1 MISAISRRVPARGIL
16 ALALVAGAGVLW
28 LASAPS
34 GRGAT
39 ATSSPTLSA
48 SVTKTISWSTQATA
62 PSITA
67 DGTFSADTPL
77 GAVTSNAIWQVT
89 LSSTALTCTFGSG
102 CANAETIP
110 NSAIDFKYIGSGGG
124 AGPPGSS
131 AGACNTSCTLSSAQ
145 ALFTSATKGT
155 AVSNG
160 TGDYKVTPGSA
171 SGGDYTGTLTFTAS
185 N

>member
-1 MISAISRRVPARGIL
+1 MISMLARRLSLRSLL
-16 ALALVAGAGVLW
+16 ALGLVAGAGVLW

-34 GRGAT
+34 GQGAS
-39 ATSSPTLSA
+39 ALSQPTLSA
-48 SVTKTISWSTQATA
+48 SVTKTISWSTQAAT

-67 DGTFSADTPL
+67 DGSFSADTAL

-89 LSSTALTCTFGSG
+89 LSSSTLTCTFGTG
-102 CANAETIP
+102 CASGETIA
-110 NSAIDFKYIGSGGG
+110 NSAVDFKYIGSGAG
-124 AGPPGSS
+124 AGPAGSS

-145 ALFTSATKGT
+145 PLFTSATKGT

-160 TGDYKVTPGSA
+160 DGDYKVTPGSA
-171 SGGDYTGTLTFTAS
+171 SGGTYTGTLTFTAS